1 MYWFADAIRAVAESL
16 SIPVIANG
24 GSTDMKT
31 HEDILKFKEACGT
44 TSVMVARAAQV
55 NPSIFRE
62 EGPLPIDDVAR
73 EYLKIC
79 VDYDNSV
86 SNTKYTLSTMY
97 RPVKKIQK
105 SPMGR
110 LFDDTES
117 LEQIWFA

>member
-1 MYWFADAIRAVAESL
+1 M
-16 SIPVIANG
+16 N
-24 GSTDMKT
+24 T

-73 EYLKIC
+73 EYLKLCI
-79 VDYDNSV
+79 DFDNSV
-86 SNTKYTLSTMY
+86 LNTKYALAKMY

-105 SPMGR
+105 TPIGR
-110 LFDDTES
+110 MFEDAES
-117 LEQIWFA
+117 LEQIWFV